1 MLKRFVRKRWLHA
14 TYLLAFCLSSYK
26 GTFITKRMGAHV
38 MVQRRCET
46 ASCVSGRMIHMAE
59 AAKAIPK
66 DWKVLLDEET
76 MTKCIARIS
85 YEIIERNEE
94 LDKVAIVGIRTC
106 GEFLGR
112 RIQAKI
118 KEVEGR
124 EIPFGVL
131 DITLYRDDLSR
142 SKSQPTLQGTDL
154 PFGVSGM
161 DIILVDDVLFTGRTV
176 RAAMD
181 AIIDFGR
188 PKRVQLA
195 VLADRGHRELPIRPD
210 YVGKNL
216 PTNRNEFVRVVLRE
230 QGFLQDSVCL
240 TGVAKPK
247 TKENGKEKGRDS

>member
-1 MLKRFVRKRWLHA
+1 MASGSPFGRPFALDALEMMSM
-14 TYLLAFCLSSYK
+14 T
-26 GTFITKRMGAHV
+26 
-38 MVQRRCET
+38 ET
-46 ASCVSGRMIHMAE
+46 G
-59 AAKAIPK
+59 KAIPRE
-66 DWKVLLDEET
+66 WKVLLDEES

-85 YEIIERNEE
+85 YEIVERNEE
-94 LDKVAIVGIRTC
+94 FEKLAIVGIRTC

-118 KEVEGR
+118 KEIEGR
-124 EIPFGVL
+124 EVPFGVL

-230 QGFLQDSVCL
+230 QGFAQDSVCL
-240 TGVAKPK
+240 TGVAKARAK
-247 TKENGKEKGRDS
+247 DKAGEE